1 MLEVEGIY
9 LEVGDFRLGEADLEV
24 GEGEYF
30 VLLGPSGSGKSL
42 FLEVLAG
49 LRRPDRGRISWK
61 GEDVTRLPPEER
73 GFSLLYQDYALFP
86 HMTVEENIA
95 YGPRAGGLSRADARR
110 AARRA
115 ADLAGA
121 SHLLRRMPGT
131 LSGGEKQRVALARAL
146 APRPALVLLDEPLSA
161 LDWGRRR
168 ELRRELRD
176 LHGATGTTF
185 LHVTHDPE
193 EALYLADRIGVMLR
207 GRLRGAGRAEEIFR
221 NPPDPEVGA
230 FLGMRNLLPAAFLR
244 EGYCLVGEKEVAA
257 ASAAP
262 GLTHVWIKPE
272 DVLLSLEAFPSSARN
287 QFEGRVA
294 DWEPAGPLLA
304 VKVDLGGFSL
314 AALVTR
320 RSFEELGIGRGRR
333 VFCTFKSSAVVTVG
347 GAGGE
352 ARKARGGKGL
362 PGEIS

>member
-1 MLEVEGIY
+1 MLEARGIY
-9 LEVGDFRLGEADLEV
+9 LEAGDFQLGELDLTV

-42 FLEVLAG
+42 FLEALAG
-49 LRRPDRGRISWK
+49 LRKLRRGRISWR
-61 GEDVTRLPPEER
+61 GEDLTGLPPEKR

-95 YGPRAGGLSRADARR
+95 YGPRAKGLPAGEARD

-115 ADLAGA
+115 AELADA
-121 SHLLRRMPGT
+121 SHLLQRSPRT

-146 APRPALVLLDEPLSA
+146 APGPSLLLLDEPLSA
-161 LDWGRRR
+161 LDWGNRR
-168 ELRRELRD
+168 ELRRELKA
-176 LHGATGTTF
+176 LHSASGAAF

-193 EALYLADRIGVMLR
+193 EALYLADRMGVMLE
-207 GRLRGAGRAEEIFR
+207 GKLRGIGPPEELFR
-221 NPPDPEVGA
+221 NPPDPVVGA
-230 FLGMRNLLPAAFLR
+230 FLGMRNILQARFL
-244 EGYCLVGEKEVAA
+244 EPGYCEVGGLRMAA
-257 ASAAP
+257 ASAAE

-272 DVLLSLEAFPSSARN
+272 DVLLSLEPFPSSARN
-287 QFEGRVA
+287 QLRGRVA

-320 RSFEELGIGRGRR
+320 KSFQELGIGRGEQ
-333 VFCTFKSSAVVTVG
+333 VYCTFKSSAVVTVG
-347 GAGGE
+347 GE
-352 ARKARGGKGL
+352 GKGDG
-362 PGEIS
+362 PGGP